1 MSKLLSLHWVL
12 IAAGWYFLNGLLHD
26 IFVWKAHKTGYDRD
40 LLRLLMDG
48 HVLLL
53 SGAVLFVCYRH
64 LLQGVTGVALIS
76 LVIAVFMI
84 IYCAMIFPFLK
95 SFATLLVS
103 AILVIVSVKAMY
115 DVNSVVAK

>member
-1 MSKLLSLHWVL
+1 MTKLLSLHWVL

-26 IFVWKAHKTGYDRD
+26 FFVWKAHKTGYDRD

-53 SGAVLFVCYRH
+53 SGAVLFVCYRM
-64 LLQGVTGVALIS
+64 LLQGVTGAAMIS
-76 LVIAVFMI
+76 LVIAAFMI

-95 SFATLLVS
+95 SFATLMIS
-103 AILVIVSVKAMY
+103 AILVFVSVKAMY
-115 DVNSVVAK
+115 ETGNVLSK

>member
-1 MSKLLSLHWVL
+1 MSRLLSLHWVL
-12 IAAGWYFLNGLLHD
+12 VAAGWYFLNGLLHD

-53 SGAVLFVCYRH
+53 SGAVLLVCYQMMLR
-64 LLQGVTGVALIS
+64 GVTGAALIS
-76 LVIAVFMI
+76 LLVAVFMI

-95 SFATLLVS
+95 SFVTLMISAMLVF
-103 AILVIVSVKAMY
+103 VSVKAMY
-115 DVNSVVAK
+115 DTNILAVK